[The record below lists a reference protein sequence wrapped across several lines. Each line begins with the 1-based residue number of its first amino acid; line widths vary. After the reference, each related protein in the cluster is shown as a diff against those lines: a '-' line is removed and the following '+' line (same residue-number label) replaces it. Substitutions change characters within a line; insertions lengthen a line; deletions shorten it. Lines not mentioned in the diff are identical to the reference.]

1 MAANGEDRQAA
12 AAAAAEEEIVLE
24 MPVKPAPPPPLT
36 SPPVK
41 VSPAWET
48 AALPSSM
55 VAVQVFTVVML
66 FLSKL
71 ALNTGMRPCVLIVY
85 RNLVAAAA
93 VAPLAFFFE
102 RCVRTAHHMYH
113 LVLLPAAKVTPPH
126 SLSLSFGFVCAND
139 FVFVRQV
146 INSCHA
152 FACVLLSVP
161 SAQLL
166 DHFLIR
172 YFKYLARCMCTGIY
186 NSNI

>member
-1 MAANGEDRQAA
+1 MNIRSMAANGEDRQAA
-12 AAAAAEEEIVLE
+12 EEEIILE
-24 MPVKPAPPPPLT
+24 MPVKPAPPPPPT

-93 VAPLAFFFE
+93 VAPFAFFFE

-126 SLSLSFGFVCAND
+126 SLSLSLFFGFVCAND

-146 INSCHA
+146 INYCQCI
-152 FACVLLSVP
+152 CVRVIVS
-161 SAQLL
+161 S
-166 DHFLIR
+166 
-172 YFKYLARCMCTGIY
+172 
-186 NSNI
+186 